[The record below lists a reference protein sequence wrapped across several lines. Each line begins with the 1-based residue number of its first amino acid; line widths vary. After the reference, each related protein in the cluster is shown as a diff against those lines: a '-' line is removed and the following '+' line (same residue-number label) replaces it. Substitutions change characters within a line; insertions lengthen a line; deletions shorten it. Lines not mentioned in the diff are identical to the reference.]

1 MKALESFAKN
11 IESNLEISGVVG
23 IDFTV
28 ILTILP
34 MLLQLFQSCKAPV
47 PPNPNPSP
55 TPSEQKA
62 WELKCTATSAYDE
75 TQADYSRPVL
85 HRMASTRF
93 HQNKRALQTPPS
105 WMRSTDWA
113 GIRFP
118 WSGRSDASRWTPARQ
133 ASGCWTK
140 SWPGA

>member
-1 MKALESFAKN
+1 MNALESLARN

-23 IDFTV
+23 FDFTI

-55 TPSEQKA
+55 TPAQQKA

-85 HRMASTRF
+85 HRMAT
-93 HQNKRALQTPPS
+93 H
-105 WMRSTDWA
+105 
-113 GIRFP
+113 IRRQKKKDGEAI
-118 WSGRSDASRWTPARQ
+118 SRSDALELAR
-133 ASGCWTK
+133 ASLDEARNAPIDEIAAGIEEV
-140 SWPGA
+140 GE

>member
-85 HRMASTRF
+85 HRMAT
-93 HQNKRALQTPPS
+93 H
-105 WMRSTDWA
+105 
-113 GIRFP
+113 IRRQKKKKDGEP
-118 WSGRSDASRWTPARQ
+118 ISRSDALELAR
-133 ASGCWTK
+133 ASLDEARTAPIEEIAAGIEEV
-140 SWPGA
+140 GE